1 MTEQPPLLSELFRM
15 IIKIIVGGIV
25 IFALV
30 SCSVGVLAGMGASSG
45 AGEKGETVSPHL
57 YGDEESDNA
66 ILRIDIVGPI
76 MTHKPDDEGF
86 FSVVADFAYGYEIK
100 EQLLDAAESD
110 KVKAVMLFVST
121 PGGTVV
127 GSDAIADGVEAVKAS
142 GKPVI
147 AYVDGLS
154 ASGGVWSTAP
164 ADKIFADNGSLIGS
178 VGVILG
184 NFLHYDDPVALDG
197 GLFMGGVTT
206 RGGIKSTVIAASEG
220 KDIFNPFRPM
230 TEREKSLLVASTR
243 EIYDNFLD
251 HVTKHRP
258 MDRTALIEEHG
269 AMIYANGIAERH
281 GYIDGTKDYQETLS
295 YIAGEIGAEGDDWKL
310 VGPEVEKTSPFEQFF
325 GARQAFASAKAQS
338 APDPLAAAQAQA
350 AMCAELK
357 KGPVAL
363 SAQSLISLCGV

>member
-1 MTEQPPLLSELFRM
+1 MTEQPPLLSDLFRM
-15 IIKIIVGGIV
+15 VIKIIVGGIV

-45 AGEKGETVSPHL
+45 KAEKSEKRAPVL
-57 YGDEESDNA
+57 YGDEDSDNA
-66 ILRIDIVGPI
+66 ILRVDIVGPI
-76 MTHKPDDEGF
+76 MTHKPENGGF
-86 FSVVADFAYGYEIK
+86 FAAVANVAYGYEIK
-100 EQLLDAAESD
+100 EQLLDAAASD
-110 KVKAVMLFVST
+110 KIKAVMLFVST

-127 GSDAIADGVEAVKAS
+127 GSDAIADGVEAVKAA
-142 GKPVI
+142 GKPVV

-164 ADKIFADNGSLIGS
+164 ADKIFADTGSLIGS

-184 NFLHYDDPVALDG
+184 NFLYYEDPVALDG

-230 TEREKSLLVASTR
+230 TEREKTLLIASTK

-251 HVTKHRP
+251 HVTANRP

-269 AMIYANGIAERH
+269 AMIYANGLAERH
-281 GYIDGTKDYQETLS
+281 GYIDGTKDYQETLAF
-295 YIAGEIGAEGDDWKL
+295 IAAEIGAAGGDWKL
-310 VGPEVEKTSPFEQFF
+310 VGPEVEKTSPFERLFSARGTAS
-325 GARQAFASAKAQS
+325 GANAAV
-338 APDPLAAAQAQA
+338 DPAAARAGA

-363 SAQSLISLCGV
+363 TAQTLISLCGV